1 MLFNSFEFLFGFLP
15 VVFIVFFMMGRRSP
29 LAAAGWLAFASLF
42 FYGWWNPHF
51 VALLMLS
58 ITGNY
63 LTGRALSQRQHTPAG
78 KRLLA
83 LAIAGNLLVLG
94 VYKYSNF
101 FISTLDQ
108 SLGAH
113 LPALDIVLPL
123 GISFFTFTQIAF
135 LVDVYRGIA
144 TEFNF
149 IHYTLFVTYFP
160 HLIAGPVLHHKEMMP
175 QFANRA
181 SYRIVPSNLA
191 IGVLFL
197 TIGLAKKILLA
208 DNLSPYVSPVFSAA
222 NDGVPLNLLA
232 AWTGALA
239 YTFQLYFDFSGY
251 TDMAI
256 GISRMFNIVL
266 PLNFNS
272 PYKSRNI
279 VEFWRNWHMTL
290 SRFLRDYLY
299 IPLGGNRDGA
309 VRRYQNLMITMV
321 LGGLWHGANWT
332 FVIWGA
338 LHGLFL
344 CVNHAWRFVA
354 RGRVEGWET
363 HRSYRVL
370 STVLTCLAV
379 IVAWVFFR
387 APSFHA
393 AFGVL
398 GGMAGL
404 HGITLPDQ
412 LQHIVTKLTHHH
424 ATFVQFAAPWQALV
438 PYGMA
443 EAKKC
448 LLLLAVSALIVWAC
462 PNSQQIVARLTQPA
476 RALTFRPARTIALA
490 SGFACGATFIWCML
504 FLARKAEFLYF
515 QF

>member
-1 MLFNSFEFLFGFLP
+1 MLFNSFEFVFAFLP
-15 VVFIVFFMMGRRSP
+15 AVFIVFFVIGRRSP

-58 ITGNY
+58 VTGNY
-63 LTGRALSQRQHTPAG
+63 LAGRALSRHQRTPAG
-78 KRLLA
+78 RRLLA
-83 LAIAGNLLVLG
+83 LAIAGNLIVLAI
-94 VYKYSNF
+94 YKYSNF
-101 FISTLDQ
+101 FIATVDH

-113 LPALDIVLPL
+113 IAALDIVLPL

-135 LVDVYRGIA
+135 LVDAYRGIA

-175 QFANRA
+175 QFASRDC
-181 SYRIVPSNLA
+181 YRIVPANIA

-208 DNLSPYVSPVFSAA
+208 DNLSPYVTPVFSAA

-251 TDMAI
+251 SDMAI

-272 PYKSRNI
+272 PYKSGNI
-279 VEFWRNWHMTL
+279 VEFWRRWHMTL

-309 VRRYQNLMITMV
+309 ARRYLNLMVTMV
-321 LGGLWHGANWT
+321 LGGLWHGAAWT

-344 CVNHAWRFVA
+344 CVNHAWRFVT
-354 RGRVEGWET
+354 RGAVDRWET
-363 HRSYRVL
+363 HRGYRMM
-370 STVLTCLAV
+370 STALTCVAV

-404 HGITLPDQ
+404 HGIALPEQ
-412 LQHIVTKLTHHH
+412 LQHIVTKFTGHH
-424 ATFVQFAAPWQALV
+424 ASFVQFIGPWQALV
-438 PYGMA
+438 PYGIA
-443 EAKKC
+443 ESKKC
-448 LLLLAVSALIVWAC
+448 LLLLALGALIVWCC

-476 RALTFRPARTIALA
+476 RALTLRPSRTVALA
-490 SGFACGATFIWCML
+490 SGFACGATFVWCML

>member
-1 MLFNSFEFLFGFLP
+1 MLFNSYEFLFAFLP
-15 VVFIVFFMMGRRSP
+15 VVLLMFFTIGRYSR
-29 LAAAGWLAFASLF
+29 LLAAGWLVLASLF

-58 ITGNY
+58 VTGNY
-63 LTGRALSQRQHTPAG
+63 LAGRQLSRQQRTPGG
-78 KRLLA
+78 KRLLT
-83 LAIAGNLLVLG
+83 LAIAGNLGMLAL
-94 VYKYSNF
+94 YKYSNF
-101 FISTLDQ
+101 FIATVDHTFD
-108 SLGAH
+108 AH
-113 LPALDIVLPL
+113 LGGLNIVLPL

-135 LVDVYRGIA
+135 LVDAYRGIA

-149 IHYTLFVTYFP
+149 VHYTLFVTYFP

-175 QFANRA
+175 QFASRDC
-181 SYRIVPSNLA
+181 YRIVPANVVT
-191 IGVLFL
+191 GVLFL

-208 DNLSPYVSPVFSAA
+208 DNLSPYVAPVFNAA
-222 NDGVPLNLLA
+222 DHGVALNLLA

-272 PYKSRNI
+272 PYKSTNI
-279 VEFWRNWHMTL
+279 VEFWRRWHMTL

-309 VRRYQNLMITMV
+309 AHRYLNLMITML

-332 FVIWGA
+332 FVIWGG

-344 CVNHAWRFVA
+344 SINHAWRFVTGGA
-354 RGRVEGWET
+354 LIHWET
-363 HRSYRVL
+363 RRSYRLL
-370 STVLTCLAV
+370 SATLTFVAV
-379 IVAWVFFR
+379 TAAWVFFR

-393 AFGVL
+393 AYLVL
-398 GGMAGL
+398 GGMAGV
-404 HGITLPDQ
+404 HGIAVPTQ
-412 LQHIVTKLTHHH
+412 LQPLFMKIAGHYASLVT
-424 ATFVQFAAPWQALV
+424 FAEPWGALKQ
-438 PYGMA
+438 YGIA
-443 EAKKC
+443 ESKKC
-448 LLLLAVSALIVWAC
+448 VLLLVTSAVIVWGC
-462 PNSQQIVARLTQPA
+462 PNSQQIVARLTAAGRPSTA
-476 RALTFRPARTIALA
+476 RPARFLALA
-490 SGFACGATFIWCML
+490 SGLGCGVTFIFCLL

>member
-1 MLFNSFEFLFGFLP
+1 MLFNSFEFLFAFLP
-15 VVFIVFFMMGRRSP
+15 IVLVIFFAIGRYNR
-29 LAAAGWLAFASLF
+29 LLAAGWLALASLF

-51 VALLMLS
+51 VLLLMLS
-58 ITGNY
+58 VSGNY
-63 LTGRALSQRQHTPAG
+63 LAGRELSRRHHTPGG

-83 LAIAGNLLVLG
+83 LAIACNLSVLAL
-94 VYKYSNF
+94 YKYSNF
-101 FISTLDQ
+101 FIATVDQ

-113 LPALDIVLPL
+113 LSALDIVLPL

-135 LVDVYRGIA
+135 LVDAYRGIA

-149 IHYTLFVTYFP
+149 VHYTLFVTYFP

-175 QFANRA
+175 QFASRDC
-181 SYRIVPSNLA
+181 YRIVPANVA
-191 IGVLFL
+191 TGVLFL

-208 DNLSPYVSPVFSAA
+208 DNLSPYVSPVFDAA
-222 NDGVPLNLLA
+222 HHGVPLNLLA

-272 PYKSRNI
+272 PYKSANI
-279 VEFWRNWHMTL
+279 VEFWRRWHMTL

-309 VRRYQNLMITMV
+309 THRYLNLMVTML

-332 FVIWGA
+332 FVIWGG

-344 CVNHAWRFVA
+344 CVNHAWRFAMGETLVQ
-354 RGRVEGWET
+354 WET
-363 HRSYRVL
+363 RTRYRVL

-379 IVAWVFFR
+379 MVAWVFFR

-398 GGMAGL
+398 AGMTGL
-404 HGITLPDQ
+404 HGIVLPAQ
-412 LQHIVTKLTHHH
+412 LQPFVTKLSGHY
-424 ATFVQFAAPWQALV
+424 ASLLQFDEPWRALK
-438 PYGMA
+438 PYGIA

-448 LLLLAVSALIVWAC
+448 VLLLIASAAIVWGC
-462 PNSQQIVARLTQPA
+462 PNSQQIVARLAQPGGTLPA
-476 RALTFRPARTIALA
+476 RPARSLVLA
-490 SGFACGATFIWCML
+490 SGLSCGVTFIFCLL